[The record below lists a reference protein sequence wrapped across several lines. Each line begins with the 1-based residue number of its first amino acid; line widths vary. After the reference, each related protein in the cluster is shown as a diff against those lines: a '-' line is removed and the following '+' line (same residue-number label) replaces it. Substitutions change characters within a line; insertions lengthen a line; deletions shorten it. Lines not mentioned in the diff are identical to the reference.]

1 MNAAAHVRTQQD
13 AIDEQASVW
22 FAKQRLLAANEFE
35 ADAFEAWLAADARHR
50 EAFARVSAAA
60 SVLDRLRQA
69 DVLPSSLRARRR
81 SPRVFWLAPLAGVAA
96 AAAAAL
102 LFVVGPFAPPQ
113 ASYATEIAEVET
125 VTLADGSQVT
135 LGPLSRIDV
144 RFSREVRR
152 VELVSGE
159 AFFDVTHDADRRFAV
174 EAGDANVV
182 VRGTQFDVRRGEGIV
197 RVAVARGAVE
207 VDASAALGL
216 NATPSAVLRPG
227 DQAEAPERVRLLAP
241 ARELELS
248 QVSPDAPGAW
258 RTGHLSYIEA
268 PLSDLVADLNR
279 YYPPGIR
286 LSDPELGAF
295 RLTASF
301 RVDDIETFL
310 STLPDAAPVRLTRG
324 PRGETVIGPAR

>member
-1 MNAAAHVRTQQD
+1 MNAAAHAQTQQD
-13 AIDEQASVW
+13 AIDERASVW
-22 FAKQRLLAANEFE
+22 FAKQRLMAANEFE
-35 ADAFEAWLAADARHR
+35 ADMFEAWLAADARHR
-50 EAFARVSAAA
+50 EAFARVSAAG

-69 DVLPSSLRARRR
+69 DVLRASLRPRRASAR
-81 SPRVFWLAPLAGVAA
+81 VWLAPAAALAA

-102 LFVVGPFAPPQ
+102 LFVFGPFAPPQ

-135 LGPLSRIDV
+135 LGPLSRIEV
-144 RFSREVRR
+144 RFSRDVRR

-159 AFFDVTHDADRRFAV
+159 AFFDVTHDARRRFAV

-182 VRGTQFDVRRGEGIV
+182 VRGTQFDVRRGDGIV

-279 YYPPGIR
+279 YYAPGIR

-310 STLPDAAPVRLTRG
+310 STLPEAAPVRLTRG